1 MPGQIDPLVASV
13 LMRRVIDAICPAR
26 MGTGFRW
33 LLASSWVSNVGDGIG
48 FAAGPLLVASQTSD
62 PILVALAALLQ
73 RLPWLLF
80 GLQAGVIADRVD
92 RRRIVITVNL
102 ARAAVLGVLTATI
115 ATDTVNVVL
124 ILATMFMLG
133 TAETFADI
141 TSGTLLPMVVDK
153 ADLGVA
159 NARLEVG
166 FITVNQLVGPPVGA
180 MLFAIGMAF
189 PFAIQA
195 ICVALAAPLVARIA
209 LTKLPESETRS
220 RMRVEIMEG
229 ARWLWNHTSVRT
241 LTLTVVSFN
250 VTFGAAISVLV
261 LYSYERLGLSEVGFG
276 LLTTVGA
283 VGGILGTSAY
293 GWLERRVGVANLMRT
308 GLIVETLTHLT
319 LALTRLP
326 VVAFAVFFAFGIH
339 ESVWGTTVMTVR
351 QRAVPTEF
359 QGRVGS
365 VYMIGMQGGLVIGAA
380 FGGVIASVW
389 GVTGPFWFAFV
400 GSTLI
405 LLAIWRQLAN
415 IAYAD

>member
-1 MPGQIDPLVASV
+1 
-13 LMRRVIDAICPAR
+13 MRRVIDAICPAR

-33 LLASSWVSNVGDGIG
+33 LLASSWVSNIGDGIG
-48 FAAGPLLVASQTSD
+48 FAAGPLLVASQTND

-195 ICVALAAPLVARIA
+195 ICVALAAPLVARIS
-209 LTKLPESETRS
+209 LTQLPESATRS

-229 ARWLWNHTSVRT
+229 VRWLWNHASVRT

-261 LYSYERLGLSEVGFG
+261 LYSYERLGLSELGFG

-319 LALTRLP
+319 LASTRLP
-326 VVAFAVFFAFGIH
+326 VVAFAVFFVFGIH

-351 QRAVPTEF
+351 QRAVPNEF

-365 VYMIGMQGGLVIGAA
+365 VYMIGLQGGLVIGAA

-415 IAYAD
+415 IAHAD

>member
-1 MPGQIDPLVASV
+1 
-13 LMRRVIDAICPAR
+13 MRRVIDAICPAR

-209 LTKLPESETRS
+209 LTKLPESQTRS

-229 ARWLWNHTSVRT
+229 VRWLWNHASVRT

-326 VVAFAVFFAFGIH
+326 LVAFAVFFAFGIH

>member
-1 MPGQIDPLVASV
+1 
-13 LMRRVIDAICPAR
+13 MRRVIDAICPAR